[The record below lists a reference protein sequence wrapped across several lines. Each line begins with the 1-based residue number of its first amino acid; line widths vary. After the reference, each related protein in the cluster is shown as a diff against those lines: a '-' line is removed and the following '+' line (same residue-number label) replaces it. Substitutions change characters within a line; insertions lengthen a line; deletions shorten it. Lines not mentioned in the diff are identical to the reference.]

1 MKKSRAVRISLVS
14 SLAGAALSA
23 GCGTAGAL
31 RKPPGWQACVDRAQ
45 DIVVEARYCVEEMN
59 QSATL
64 DLARPYAWYY
74 YPWTDY
80 WEGPAI
86 GGPVPPGGS
95 YSLRPVASVP
105 TTGSGVVVRGGL
117 GSTAAGHVS
126 TGG

>member
-31 RKPPGWQACVDRAQ
+31 RRPGWQACVDRTQ
-45 DIVVEARYCVEEMN
+45 DIVVEARYCAEETN
-59 QSATL
+59 QPATA

-74 YPWTDY
+74 YPWTYY

-86 GGPVPPGGS
+86 GAPVPRGGS
-95 YSLRPVASVP
+95 YSMRPLAAVP
-105 TTGSGVVVRGGL
+105 TSGTGVVERGGL

>member
-31 RKPPGWQACVDRAQ
+31 RKPPGWQACVDRTQ
-45 DIVVEARYCVEEMN
+45 DIVVEARYCTEEMN

-74 YPWTDY
+74 YPWNDS
-80 WEGPAI
+80 EGPAI

-95 YSLRPVASVP
+95 YSMRPLASVP
-105 TTGSGVVVRGGL
+105 TAGSGVVVRGGL
-117 GSTAAGHVS
+117 GSTAGGHVS